1 MSRATHRHYG
11 GSAVKYADRLT
22 VLDFGPQAGGP
33 ACLGAHV
40 FYLST
45 LILQAVDTALVLDAV
60 ARRIHKI
67 E

>member
-1 MSRATHRHYG
+1 MLRATQGHYG
-11 GSAVKYADRLT
+11 GSAEKYSDRLT

-33 ACLGAHV
+33 HV
-40 FYLST
+40 WGPMCST
-45 LILQAVDTALVLDAV
+45 SALFILQAIGTALVLDAV

>member
-1 MSRATHRHYG
+1 MGIMGVQLRIEYS
-11 GSAVKYADRLT
+11 DRLT
-22 VLDFGPQAGGP
+22 VLDFGPQSGGP

-40 FYLST
+40 FYLSAFH
-45 LILQAVDTALVLDAV
+45 ILQAVGTALVLDAV